1 MFRWNGSSSQT
12 ACGTGAVFER
22 RATSG
27 LPPLLPTS
35 LQDNLFRIFGG
46 DRIKGLMS
54 AFRIE
59 DLPIESQVGGQ
70 ILRAA
75 ASFLTRY
82 CPVAAAHRE
91 PGGWADVGM
100 WLLKLGLAAAQVG
113 LESTSLFPGL
123 QLSHCGPRLVFCV
136 KGASCLSTASSAAA
150 HMLTCSYGPLPQMLT
165 NALDEAQR
173 KVGTAYRG
181 GACTTDARCTVPSPA
196 SAMLLRLHSPARA
209 PCPLPS
215 SSSLVPS
222 TCRRLLAHPI
232 SATG

>member
-1 MFRWNGSSSQT
+1 MFK
-12 ACGTGAVFER
+12 R

-27 LPPLLPTS
+27 LPPLLLACP
-35 LQDNLFRIFGG
+35 QDNLFRIFGG

-59 DLPIESQVGGQ
+59 DLPIESQVGGEMWSLFHYPLLSRCSCPLTARWWAVVGLWHSK
-70 ILRAA
+70 LR
-75 ASFLTRY
+75 
-82 CPVAAAHRE
+82 
-91 PGGWADVGM
+91 
-100 WLLKLGLAAAQVG
+100 LAAAQVG

-136 KGASCLSTASSAAA
+136 KDASCLSTASSAAA
-150 HMLTCSYGPLPQMLT
+150 HMLTCSHGPLPQMLT

-215 SSSLVPS
+215 SSSLIPS